1 MFPSIPTHRPLR
13 WLATGV
19 LIGLIV
25 DRLVPLGAWIAL
37 AGLVVLA
44 HLGGYR
50 LHLSVPDRHD

>member
-19 LIGLIV
+19 LIG
-25 DRLVPLGAWIAL
+25 LVPLGAWIAL